1 MKPANR
7 RPGVVILATLETKAD
22 EIAYLKAALEGR
34 GMDPRVIDVSLNSG
48 GRVLPGPEKMAAIE
62 QTARQATTEVA
73 GSLTASVGAIVGIGG
88 GTGGEII
95 LRIMA
100 NLPFDFPKAL
110 VTPLPFDPRFAL
122 ADNSIVLIP
131 TLADICGLNAS
142 LRQVLDNAAGMIAG
156 LCETPQPST
165 ALSHVP
171 SVGIT
176 ALGATQSGVQKIVD
190 GLQSAGHEATV
201 FHANGF
207 GGAAFVR
214 FAQAGAFSA
223 VVDAT
228 CHELTRL
235 LLAGDHVPMP
245 SRFSVAADAGLAQ
258 VVLPGGLN
266 FIGLGELSLLPAE
279 YADRK
284 HYQHTGLFT
293 HVQVTEDE
301 MALLAGK
308 LADRLNA
315 STSPV
320 HVIVPTGGFSHQD
333 RPGGV
338 IEAPELRRVF
348 LQTMRDR
355 LSTDIALTTIES
367 HINDA
372 ETASVA
378 LAALQ
383 PHLPDPKDAPH
394 A

>member
-1 MKPANR
+1 M
-7 RPGVVILATLETKAD
+7 ILATLETKAD
-22 EIAYLKAALEGR
+22 EIAYFEAALEGR
-34 GMDPRVIDVSLNSG
+34 GMDARVIDVSLNSG
-48 GRVLPGPEKMAAIE
+48 GRVLPGPEKIAAIE
-62 QTARQATTEVA
+62 QTARHAAAQLGA
-73 GSLTASVGAIVGIGG
+73 SLQEPVRAIVGIGG

-95 LRIMA
+95 LRVMA
-100 NLPFDFPKAL
+100 NVPFDFPKML

-122 ADNSIVLIP
+122 ADNSIVLVP

-156 LCETPQPST
+156 LCETSPPSG
-165 ALSHVP
+165 ALSDTP

-176 ALGATQSGVQKIVD
+176 ALGATQLGVQKIVD
-190 GLQSAGHEATV
+190 GLQSAGHEAAV

-207 GGAAFVR
+207 GGAAFAR

-245 SRFSVAADAGLAQ
+245 TRFSAAADAGLAQ
-258 VVLPGGLN
+258 VVLPGALN
-266 FIGLGELSLLPAE
+266 FIGLGELSLVPAK
-279 YADRK
+279 YTDRR

-301 MALLAGK
+301 MAQLAGN
-308 LADRLNA
+308 LAQHLNA
-315 STSPV
+315 STNPV
-320 HVIVPTGGFSHQD
+320 HVVVPMGGFSHQD

-355 LSTDIALTTIES
+355 LSADITLTAIDS

-372 ETASVA
+372 ETASA
-378 LAALQ
+378 ILTALQ